1 MIEAWIA
8 RQLIKG
14 LLRSLLLTEVLE
26 LLAAACFPQRNR
38 HDFLLVILVNILTNP
53 VVVYLDFWLHGA
65 TIAWRWLWVGGLEFA
80 VWLSETLI
88 YRKCLIIFPDFKC
101 SFLSGRCLFAI
112 FFVIMIGG
120 N

>member
-8 RQLIKG
+8 QQLIKG

-38 HDFLLVILVNILTNP
+38 HDFLLVIL
-53 VVVYLDFWLHGA
+53 
-65 TIAWRWLWVGGLEFA
+65 
-80 VWLSETLI
+80 
-88 YRKCLIIFPDFKC
+88 
-101 SFLSGRCLFAI
+101 SGRCLFAI